1 MSVLPKIN
9 VDITEIITKQQAIQE
24 TVPKEY
30 AWDYDNNDFLLK
42 DGKFQRVEGKEAIK
56 VWIWKALNTEKGI
69 YKAYSLGYGNDLEDL
84 IDSGYSKSLLE
95 SEAKRLV
102 WECISVNSHITSME
116 NFKVDNSK
124 DLLAI
129 NFTVITDQG
138 EVNVSV

>member
-1 MSVLPKIN
+1 MTLLPKVN
-9 VDITEIITKQQAIQE
+9 VDIAEILTKQQAIQA

-30 AWDYDNNDFLLK
+30 AWDYDNNEFVLK

-69 YKAYSLGYGNDLEDL
+69 YKVYSSGYGNEFENLVE
-84 IDSGYSKSLLE
+84 SGYSKGLLD

-116 NFKVDNSK
+116 NFTVDNSK
-124 DLLAI
+124 DLLTI
-129 NFTVITDQG
+129 NFTAITDQG
-138 EVNVSV
+138 QVDVSV